1 MFPFQGQSY
10 YQPNIDP
17 GQHSK
22 GYTTRTISLVG
33 GRKPTRRPPP
43 PDDASISD
51 ESYGSLVESDEVG
64 GEGGGNERSERGGAP
79 VQPTYN
85 THSTPTFPPSPPTQS
100 THGNDQYL
108 SRPDTPPKKR
118 VSFGKVAYLEESGF
132 KNIGNDQASSA
143 RIQRKREQ
151 GKGDWR
157 AQGAIDY

>member
-10 YQPNIDP
+10 YQSNIDP
-17 GQHSK
+17 GHHSK

-51 ESYGSLVESDEVG
+51 ESYGSLVESDE
-64 GEGGGNERSERGGAP
+64 
-79 VQPTYN
+79 
-85 THSTPTFPPSPPTQS
+85 S
-100 THGNDQYL
+100 THGNDKYL

-118 VSFGKVAYLEESGF
+118 FSFGKVAYLEESGF